1 MLNLLAAIGA
11 AAVGLVI
18 VVWCKKSLILIVD
31 VVRVLLKL
39 LLILLLLDVVAVVA
53 TGKRA
58 CCSSAEAIADRGGY
72 VVGKVGEVGI
82 VKYFKAGLV
91 FFSDRVLADRCA
103 A

>member
-18 VVWCKKSLILIVD
+18 VVWCKKSLILIVY
-31 VVRVLLKL
+31 VIGVLLKM
-39 LLILLLLDVVAVVA
+39 LLILLLLDVVA

-58 CCSSAEAIADRGGY
+58 CCSSVEAIADRGGY

-91 FFSDRVLADRCA
+91 LFSGQVLADRCA